1 MHWFESQLA
10 ELDRLAEEYL
20 AAQRQPGADIVNVSE
35 ATRLKRAKFIDAVQ
49 ELVDQVVK
57 VNGIGACA
65 AYHDGLIL
73 ARSADTPNI
82 DAFGAIIQETIRAAQ
97 QGKISLGLGDI
108 EQIVIVGADNK
119 LAMLSVG
126 PIILCISSPKDVNL
140 ASVLSQVK

>member
-20 AAQRQPGADIVNVSE
+20 AAQEQAADDIVNVSE
-35 ATRLKRAKFIDAVQ
+35 RTRLKRVQFVDAIQ
-49 ELVDQVVK
+49 ALVDK
-57 VNGIGACA
+57 VSKIPGISACA

-73 ARSADTPNI
+73 AQSAQAANM

-97 QGKISLGLGDI
+97 RGSASLGLGEI
-108 EQIVIVGADNK
+108 QQIVIVGVDNK

-126 PIILCISSPKDVNL
+126 PIILCISSPSEINL
-140 ASVLSQVK
+140 TAVLSG